1 MNEWER
7 ERHWERENSYK
18 CSWVFHFPSRSLTV
32 FSTLLIHGNENV
44 FFVCASSLTHWTARE
59 KSAMHFLIAR
69 DFIHII
75 IIWERRRK
83 SQALI
88 SIHIEHWQRRQ
99 KKKRMSLVCLCFSWM
114 NFLKTYLKH
123 YSRVEKYVYG
133 TFLCSIEKMNENCL
147 AIWIS
152 ISCVHFFI
160 ILLSENRP

>member
-1 MNEWER
+1 MQLSFPFSISLSHCIFHIAYTRKWKCIFRVRFITNTL
-7 ERHWERENSYK
+7 NSEGK
-18 CSWVFHFPSRSLTV
+18 ICDAFPDCARLYTYYYYMRKEKKVGSFNIDTYR
-32 FSTLLIHGNENV
+32 TL
-44 FFVCASSLTHWTARE
+44 AE
-59 KSAMHFLIAR
+59 KA
-69 DFIHII
+69 
-75 IIWERRRK
+75 
-83 SQALI
+83 
-88 SIHIEHWQRRQ
+88 
-99 KKKRMSLVCLCFSWM
+99 KKERMSLVCLCFSWM